1 MTRIISVSAAAV
13 VLAAA
18 SSSTITTTTAFAPSV
33 QSRHISAVVSASSS
47 FIGRGLIAKRSRHS
61 SNKKKPQKQRHH
73 QLSMVIESLSD
84 DCIAAVKEGHD
95 IGNEIG
101 FTELSKELLFAGM
114 VRHPERA
121 RKTLA
126 KYGIDSDEAK
136 QAAIEVSRFA
146 PGVKILETPV
156 KVEDR
161 QALPF
166 SADSKLLLSKACE
179 IAERMESPI
188 TRSEHVLLA
197 LMGYNNG
204 NKIVASPIMNVLGKM
219 KTISRTDSGFKVFN
233 FCDDLVN
240 DLPLTPTDGTTV
252 DREAVVIGGGS
263 GSTNTLAEVGVD
275 MTQMAMEGKYDA
287 VYGRD
292 QEIRSVLRTLGRRRK
307 NNPCLIG
314 GTIVF
319 GLFVDF
325 CSLHRHSSHPF
336 TVDQQSHQPTI
347 NF

>member
-1 MTRIISVSAAAV
+1 MTRILSVSAAAV
-13 VLAAA
+13 VALLAAAA
-18 SSSTITTTTAFAPSV
+18 SSSTTTSAFAPSL
-33 QSRHISAVVSASSS
+33 QSRHTSAVVGASSS
-47 FIGRGLIAKRSRHS
+47 FVGRGFIAKRSRHGS
-61 SNKKKPQKQRHH
+61 NNKKQH

-95 IGNEIG
+95 IGNESG

-121 RKTLA
+121 RKTLT
-126 KYGIDSDEAK
+126 KYGIESDEAK
-136 QAAIEVSRFA
+136 QAAVEVARFA
-146 PGVKILETPV
+146 PGATILETPV
-156 KVEDR
+156 KLEDR

-179 IAERMESPI
+179 IAERMESPT

-204 NKIVASPIMNVLGKM
+204 NKIVSSPIMNVLGKM
-219 KTISRTDSGFKVFN
+219 KTISRTDAGFKVFN

-240 DLPLTPTDGTTV
+240 DLPLTPTTTV

-314 GTIVF
+314 GTYYCFI
-319 GLFVDF
+319 
-325 CSLHRHSSHPF
+325 
-336 TVDQQSHQPTI
+336 
-347 NF
+347 